1 MDELQRDRTI
11 TIYDIAEEAGVSP
24 ATVSRVLTGNAH
36 VRREKRERVQEL
48 IAKYNFVPNALA
60 KGLSNTTTKSL
71 GIVAADIRNPF
82 YAAVFMACEQAAER
96 LGYTVGL
103 FNSLG
108 KIENEEEQIE
118 RFRQQKADAI
128 ILLGGRVDDLVTH
141 TAFAEHV
148 REICRSTPV
157 VVTGKLDRTPCY
169 NVRIDASNAMRQ
181 LMEHL
186 FELGHERIALVGGRL
201 DVTSTYE
208 KYQTYSSMLHAR
220 GIRESG
226 DYVVNGGYD
235 YQSGYEGMNRL
246 LKLKARPTAVVAIND
261 FAATGILRSVVEH
274 GLSIPGDI
282 SVVSFDNT
290 YLSELSIPKLTTTDY
305 DYDYFGRMIA
315 ETAIAAAEGRDP
327 APETR
332 IETTLIVR
340 ESSGPAPGTGGH
352 PSGTAR
358 KQKRGAITGA

>member
-1 MDELQRDRTI
+1 MEEEQKGRTI

-24 ATVSRVLTGNAH
+24 ATVSRVITGNAH
-36 VRREKRERVQEL
+36 VRREKRERVREL
-48 IAKYNFVPNALA
+48 IAKYHFVPNPLA
-60 KGLSNTTTKSL
+60 KGLSDTTTRTL
-71 GIVAADIRNPF
+71 GVVAADIRNPF

-108 KIENEEEQIE
+108 KIENEEKQIE

-141 TAFAEHV
+141 AGFAEHV
-148 REICRSTPV
+148 REICRTTPV

-169 NVRIDASNAMRQ
+169 SVRIDAAYAMRQ

-186 FELGHERIALVGGRL
+186 FEYGHERIAMIGGRL

-208 KYQTYSSMLHAR
+208 KYQTYCAMLNAR

-226 DYVVNGGYD
+226 DYVIGGGYD
-235 YQSGYEGMNRL
+235 YRSGYDGMNRL
-246 LKLKARPTAVVAIND
+246 FELPTRPTAVVAIND
-261 FAATGILRSVVEH
+261 FAATGVIRSIVEH

-290 YLSELSIPKLTTTDY
+290 FLSELSIPKLTTTDY
-305 DYDYFGRMIA
+305 DYDSFGRVIA
-315 ETAIAAAEGRDP
+315 ETAIAASEGREP
-327 APETR
+327 AQETR
-332 IETTLIVR
+332 IETRLIVR
-340 ESSGPAPGTGGH
+340 ESSGPLA
-352 PSGTAR
+352 
-358 KQKRGAITGA
+358 

>member
-1 MDELQRDRTI
+1 MGEASRDRTI

-48 IAKYNFVPNALA
+48 IARYHFVPNALA
-60 KGLSNTTTKSL
+60 KGLSETSTKTL
-71 GIVAADIRNPF
+71 GVIAADVRNPF
-82 YAAVFMACEQAAER
+82 YASVFMACEQAAER

-108 KIENEEEQIE
+108 KIENEEEQLE
-118 RFRQQKADAI
+118 RFRRQKADAI
-128 ILLGGRVDDLVTH
+128 ILLGGRVDDLVTN
-141 TAFAEHV
+141 TVFAGHV
-148 REICRSTPV
+148 RKICRSTPV

-169 NVRIDASNAMRQ
+169 SVRIDASAAMRQ
-181 LMEHL
+181 LMDHL
-186 FELGHERIALVGGRL
+186 FLHGHERIALVGGRL

-208 KYQTYSSMLHAR
+208 KYQTYSSMLNAR

-226 DYVVNGGYD
+226 DLVVSGGYD

-246 LKLKARPTAVVAIND
+246 FEQPVRPTAVVAIND
-261 FAATGILRSVVEH
+261 FAATGILRSIFEH
-274 GLSIPGDI
+274 GLSVPADI

-290 YLSELSIPKLTTTDY
+290 FLSELSIPKLTTTDY

-315 ETAIAAAEGRDP
+315 ETAIAAAEGRNP

-340 ESSGPAPGTGGH
+340 ESSGSAPVL
-352 PSGTAR
+352 
-358 KQKRGAITGA
+358 